1 MKHTLKLLSSFLKVN
16 IQMSLA
22 YRADTVVNILLNL
35 MWLGW
40 ELLSLNIIF
49 SNTTTLGGWGLGEL
63 IALLGVFR
71 LVNTL
76 MIALIWPNT
85 EKFNQSIRDG
95 SMDYTLLQPVNSM
108 FLVTF
113 SRITVW
119 RIWDLGAGY
128 HPDRGRHQHGR
139 RHHHSA
145 QHPDLYPADRF
156 GSDRH
161 LQPVDRADRAD
172 LLVHQIRQQRHHP
185 AGPAGFR
192 ALPGHRLSGL
202 AADHRHL
209 LSFPL
214 PWPPPF
220 PCRRCAAS
228 WTPADPALPRGE
240 RGQLLGRLPVLE
252 VGHQTLQQRQQ
263 LDSALGL
270 PAENSSSTVRFTIE
284 RTGFYSLAITFYG
297 KCLGWLDEWIDDQ
310 DQACISIFPA
320 L

>member
-1 MKHTLKLLSSFLKVN
+1 MHTLKLLSSFLKVN

-95 SMDYTLLQPVNSM
+95 SMDYTILQPVNSL

-119 RIWDLGAGY
+119 RIWDL
-128 HPDRGRHQHGR
+128 
-139 RHHHSA
+139 
-145 QHPDLYPADRF
+145 
-156 GSDRH
+156 
-161 LQPVDRADRAD
+161 V
-172 LLVHQIRQQRHHP
+172 
-185 AGPAGFR
+185 
-192 ALPGHRLSGL
+192 L
-202 AADHRHL
+202 AI
-209 LSFPL
+209 
-214 PWPPPF
+214 
-220 PCRRCAAS
+220 
-228 WTPADPALPRGE
+228 
-240 RGQLLGRLPVLE
+240 VLIV
-252 VGHQTLQQRQQ
+252 VGI
-263 LDSALGL
+263 DM
-270 PAENSSSTVRFTIE
+270 
-284 RTGFYSLAITFYG
+284 TGDVTTAFNILTFILLAITGTIIIYSLWIVLIAMTFWFTKFDNNVTILQALLDAGRYPSTVYPV
-297 KCLGWLDEWIDDQ
+297 WLRVIVTFIIPIAVATTIPL
-310 DQACISIFPA
+310 QALRGELSPGQILLFVTISIASFWVA
-320 L
+320 TKIWKLGLKQYSGASS

>member
-1 MKHTLKLLSSFLKVN
+1 MQTLKLLSAFLKVN

-95 SMDYTLLQPVNSM
+95 SMDYTILQPVNNM

-119 RIWDLGAGY
+119 RIWDLVLAIILIVVGINMAGDIITPFTVLTFILLTLSGSMIIY
-128 HPDRGRHQHGR
+128 SLWIVLIALTFWFTKFDNNVTILQALLDAGR
-139 RHHHSA
+139 
-145 QHPDLYPADRF
+145 YPATVYPVWLRVIVTF
-156 GSDRH
+156 IIPIAVATTVP
-161 LQPVDRADRAD
+161 LQALRGD
-172 LLVHQIRQQRHHP
+172 LGPSQI
-185 AGPAGFR
+185 F
-192 ALPGHRLSGL
+192 L
-202 AADHRHL
+202 
-209 LSFPL
+209 FI
-214 PWPPPF
+214 
-220 PCRRCAAS
+220 
-228 WTPADPALPRGE
+228 
-240 RGQLLGRLPVLE
+240 V
-252 VGHQTLQQRQQ
+252 
-263 LDSALGL
+263 
-270 PAENSSSTVRFTIE
+270 
-284 RTGFYSLAITFYG
+284 
-297 KCLGWLDEWIDDQ
+297 
-310 DQACISIFPA
+310 ISIVSFWVA
-320 L
+320 SKVWKAGLKRYSGASS